1 VSAIFKSWEGAP
13 ELPAYRD
20 ELTKARR
27 ALDAFGPDY
36 SRDVER
42 AYKADHSLAH
52 EAAGA
57 RVQRAVEAMRLEAE
71 LRVDAPARAERF
83 ASKWKDLD
91 AQRLGA
97 HQQGDMRGMRRIR
110 DSMVAMAKSLERD
123 PQLESILAARKWDL
137 GIGFDISGDI
147 KRDLAASIGFD
158 MGRGR
163 GIGI

>member
-1 VSAIFKSWEGAP
+1 MSAIFKSWEGAP

-42 AYKADHSLAH
+42 AYKADHSLGH

-97 HQQGDMRGMRRIR
+97 HQQGDMRGMCRIR